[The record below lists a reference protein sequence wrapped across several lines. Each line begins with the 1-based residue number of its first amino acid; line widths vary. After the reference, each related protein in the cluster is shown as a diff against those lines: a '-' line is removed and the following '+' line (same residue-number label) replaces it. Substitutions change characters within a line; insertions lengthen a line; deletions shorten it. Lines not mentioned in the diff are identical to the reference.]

1 MGFWRHTV
9 SAARLP
15 ALLQQLPTKPYL
27 GSCPGWVWLLGISFG
42 LASSYYTLLP
52 ASLLESRHLTSPV
65 SLFTWIAAYLK
76 MG

>member
-15 ALLQQLPTKPYL
+15 ALLQQLPTKSYL
-27 GSCPGWVWLLGISFG
+27 GGCPGWVWLLGISFG
-42 LASSYYTLLP
+42 LASIYCTQLP
-52 ASLLESRHLTSPV
+52 ASLLQSRRLTSPV
-65 SLFTWIAAYLK
+65 FLFTRIAAILK